1 MHQVAVSQLLHRR
14 AMPTKPTKPD
24 IISQT
29 APGTGTAD
37 VEEKLMLSY
46 NMPEGV

>member
-1 MHQVAVSQLLHRR
+1 MHQEAVSQHLRRR
-14 AMPTKPTKPD
+14 ATPTRPTKPD

-46 NMPEGV
+46 IMPEGV